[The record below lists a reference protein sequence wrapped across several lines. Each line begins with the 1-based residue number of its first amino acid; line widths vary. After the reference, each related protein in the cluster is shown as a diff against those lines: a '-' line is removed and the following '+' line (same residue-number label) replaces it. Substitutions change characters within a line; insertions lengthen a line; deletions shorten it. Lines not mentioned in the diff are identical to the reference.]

1 MSVRVSWLVYILINF
16 MNFKINNYITLEIQS
31 TNVWKNKFKT

>member
-1 MSVRVSWLVYILINF
+1 MSVRVWLVYILINF
-16 MNFKINNYITLEIQS
+16 MNFKINNYIPLEIQS